1 MYKCLFSAELRL
13 RDKFAL
19 KNLHIFIGS
28 MATFTSGG
36 SLLIMNF
43 NNDLEKLLHI
53 NDVLRIIKIFV
64 LFPTEQEKKQPWS

>member
-1 MYKCLFSAELRL
+1 MYTELRL
-13 RDKFAL
+13 RDKFAF
-19 KNLHIFIGS
+19 KNS

-64 LFPTEQEKKQPWS
+64 LFPTEQEKKQPQFLFA